1 MKKMFRIMYK
11 KSEGIISKSGLGR
24 FEVVQNFGR
33 RMRSPLKSDNVEID
47 GHKMFLDSLDSLR
60 LSINGVYEEFETEI
74 VKKIIKKGDVVIDVG
89 ANIGYYTLIFAKLVG
104 QEGKVFA
111 FEPEPTNFNILKKNV
126 KINEYENVILI
137 NKAVSNKTGKMTLD
151 LDEINKGGHS
161 ISKNNSEKTIEI
173 ESTKLDDYFKTYDGN
188 INFIKLD
195 IEGAEVEAIKGMSE
209 TIEKNEEVNIMA
221 EYNPLSLS
229 NLGSNSEE
237 YFKSLMKFGFKIYDL
252 DAGRKKMIP
261 INSRIDLKKYKL
273 RTWTNL
279 LCLRK
284 NFEKFLLD

>member
-1 MKKMFRIMYK
+1 
-11 KSEGIISKSGLGR
+11 
-24 FEVVQNFGR
+24 
-33 RMRSPLKSDNVEID
+33 
-47 GHKMFLDSLDSLR
+47 
-60 LSINGVYEEFETEI
+60 
-74 VKKIIKKGDVVIDVG
+74 
-89 ANIGYYTLIFAKLVG
+89 
-104 QEGKVFA
+104 
-111 FEPEPTNFNILKKNV
+111 
-126 KINEYENVILI
+126 
-137 NKAVSNKTGKMTLD
+137 
-151 LDEINKGGHS
+151 
-161 ISKNNSEKTIEI
+161 
-173 ESTKLDDYFKTYDGN
+173 
-188 INFIKLD
+188 
-195 IEGAEVEAIKGMSE
+195 
-209 TIEKNEEVNIMA
+209 MA